1 MGTSKKVGGLMKNKG
16 KGELD
21 EQLREYINEWRK
33 QRGKE
38 EEELKRLKEK
48 QAKRKEIRAEQE
60 KKLAQQKKE
69 EEERL
74 RKEEA
79 EKKAKEAEEKKKRLE
94 EAENDNTK
102 YHLRNQKNQSQ
113 GSKFKER
120 KKHTIFSYF
129 PPCMVNVL
137 FFFFEDIYTHE
148 TKLLVLFRYFVTIV

>member
-1 MGTSKKVGGLMKNKG
+1 MGSLRLSPQDSTQLHMSDEEYAEEEEVTSQASKKVGGLMKNKG

-21 EQLREYINEWRK
+21 EQLREYINEWRT

-79 EKKAKEAEEKKKRLE
+79 EKKAKEAEEKK
-94 EAENDNTK
+94 
-102 YHLRNQKNQSQ
+102 
-113 GSKFKER
+113 
-120 KKHTIFSYF
+120 
-129 PPCMVNVL
+129 
-137 FFFFEDIYTHE
+137 
-148 TKLLVLFRYFVTIV
+148 